1 MTEYRYQVDYFDF
14 DPMSH
19 KDLEELSEFLNRMSG
34 EWGWEVFR
42 YQTLPYRGDRTRRIA
57 HIVFRRTYE
66 REWQETSNKRSHE
79 QWREIMGLKEQLAK
93 CQQKANP
100 MIAAGVTQSAASAP
114 QATRSSPNAPAGQPP
129 GCLEKDRA
137 A

>member
-1 MTEYRYQVDYFDF
+1 MTEYRYEVEYFDF
-14 DPMSH
+14 DPMSR
-19 KDLEELSEFLNRMSG
+19 KDLEELSKFLNTMSR

-42 YQTLPYRGDRTRRIA
+42 YQTLPYLGDRSRRIA
-57 HIVFRRTYE
+57 HIVFRRSYE
-66 REWQETSNKRSHE
+66 REWQETSDKRSLE
-79 QWREIMGLKEQLAK
+79 QWHEIKDLKERLAQ
-93 CQQKANP
+93 CQQKENP
-100 MIAAGVTQSAASAP
+100 MIAAGVTQSVASAP